1 MVRDIRTI
9 LKDMHCTIHPT
20 YYPEGMSNVLLE
32 SAASERPI
40 ITTDRSGCKE
50 IVDDG
55 TNGYVVEQ
63 ENSEDLIKKIE
74 MFLNLPYEEKKAMG
88 IAGRVK
94 VEKEFDRGIVV
105 DAYMDEIQNEIG

>member
-1 MVRDIRTI
+1 MVRNIVDI
-9 LKDMHCTIHPT
+9 LKITHCTIHPT

-88 IAGRVK
+88 IAGRMK
-94 VEKEFDRGIVV
+94 VEKEIERGIVF
-105 DAYMDEIQNEIG
+105 DTYKDERQNEIG